1 MIGGNAGEPMG
12 ILDAKR
18 ELINEACRRF
28 GVSRMHVFGSALRED
43 FRPGESDIDL
53 LVEFSPIKPAELA
66 DAYFN
71 LLEDLSSILNTPV
84 DLVMSDAVKNPYIAA
99 DIDKTKQVFYAS

>member
-1 MIGGNAGEPMG
+1 
-12 ILDAKR
+12 
-18 ELINEACRRF
+18 
-28 GVSRMHVFGSALRED
+28 MHVFGSALRED

-53 LVEFSPIKPAELA
+53 LVEFSPMKPAELA

-71 LLEDLSSILNTPV
+71 LLEDLSSILNTRV

>member
-1 MIGGNAGEPMG
+1 M
-12 ILDAKR
+12 
-18 ELINEACRRF
+18 
-28 GVSRMHVFGSALRED
+28 
-43 FRPGESDIDL
+43 
-53 LVEFSPIKPAELA
+53 KPAELA

>member
-1 MIGGNAGEPMG
+1 MFATAEEPMG
-12 ILDAKR
+12 VLDAKR
-18 ELINEACRRF
+18 ELINDACRRC
-28 GVSRMHVFGSALRED
+28 GVTRMHVFGSALRQD

-53 LVEFSPIKPAELA
+53 LVEFSPMKPADLA

-71 LLEDLSSILNTPV
+71 LLEDLGSILNAPV

-99 DIDKTKQVFYAS
+99 DIDRTKQLYYAS